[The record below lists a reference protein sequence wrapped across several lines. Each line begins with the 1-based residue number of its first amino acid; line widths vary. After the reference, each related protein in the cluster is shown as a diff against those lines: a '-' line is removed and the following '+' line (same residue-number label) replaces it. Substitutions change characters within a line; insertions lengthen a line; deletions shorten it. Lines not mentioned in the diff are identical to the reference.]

1 MCYVARRENVTHIIG
16 WLVSA
21 PPCIIVAMIAVAS
34 NNFPATLRHAME
46 KRALTQEALSERSGV
61 SQTTI
66 GNILRG
72 SDPRLST
79 LRRLVAAVP
88 ELLDPAQ

>member
-1 MCYVARRENVTHIIG
+1 
-16 WLVSA
+16 
-21 PPCIIVAMIAVAS
+21 MIPVAS
-34 NNFPATLRHAME
+34 NNFPATLRRAMD
-46 KRALTQEALSERSGV
+46 KRALTQEGLSEVSGV
-61 SQTTI
+61 SQATI

-79 LRRLVAAVP
+79 LRRLVAALP